1 MQKQRDEFEA
11 ARQELLSSYTNEMER
26 RDKLLAEQATAN
38 KLSRKVYEEEV
49 RTKYPLEKRKKRKKK
64 LLEGLLIFW
73 RLIIYL
79 SMIEQHSAALQQEQ
93 RQSLEKEMAELEN
106 RAAAELQRVRTLED
120 AEKKFQEEAKQKY
133 ETLISELEQSW
144 KREITNRSP
153 PPPSPNSL
161 QN

>member
-64 LLEGLLIFW
+64 LLEGLLIF
-73 RLIIYL
+73 
-79 SMIEQHSAALQQEQ
+79 
-93 RQSLEKEMAELEN
+93 
-106 RAAAELQRVRTLED
+106 
-120 AEKKFQEEAKQKY
+120 
-133 ETLISELEQSW
+133 
-144 KREITNRSP
+144 
-153 PPPSPNSL
+153 
-161 QN
+161 